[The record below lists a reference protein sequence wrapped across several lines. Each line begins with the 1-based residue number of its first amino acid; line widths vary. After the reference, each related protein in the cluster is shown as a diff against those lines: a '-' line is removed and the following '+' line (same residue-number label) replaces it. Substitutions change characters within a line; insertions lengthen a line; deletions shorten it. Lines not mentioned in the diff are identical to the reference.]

1 MQNGVIYIQTNLA
14 LGGAITMR
22 TRCFL
27 AVLALVAIF
36 ASAGCTLHVNGRPY
50 TFGALEGVKVSN
62 NTAYVGD
69 IERNNDVYCEA
80 VPVGQ
85 FCYVPFG
92 MGPSVIVTF
101 RAYQPTVVG
110 KGRYI
115 GMAEQIFYARNR
127 IGDNQSWMVTQVQQP
142 VR

>member
-50 TFGALEGVKVSN
+50 TFGALEGVK
-62 NTAYVGD
+62 
-69 IERNNDVYCEA
+69 RNNDVYCEA